1 MLNNMAT
8 FYYCSGFWERMAK
21 THLTLAVLVSFKFL
35 FSFITRVLLPEV
47 TKTEFERKETYQ
59 KVKILDLTPNSKHKS

>member
-1 MLNNMAT
+1 
-8 FYYCSGFWERMAK
+8 MAK

-35 FSFITRVLLPEV
+35 FSFITRVLLPGV

-59 KVKILDLTPNSKHKS
+59 KVNILDLTPNSKHKS